1 MKKQTFK
8 TNATSN
14 SAIVCFNDMFES
26 CDDEH
31 TGMWCNTAIILTRLR
46 KRYGATLKGT
56 NMISFGRLLA
66 NTPTLLRRR
75 TGHGTLYLVRERECL
90 GGKENFKVF
99 YDSFRLILSS

>member
-8 TNATSN
+8 TNATTN
-14 SAIVCFNDMFES
+14 SAMVCFNDMFES
-26 CDDEH
+26 CDDER
-31 TGMWCNTAIILTRLR
+31 TGMWCNTAIILNRLR

-75 TGHGTLYLVRERECL
+75 TGHGTLYLVRERES
-90 GGKENFKVF
+90 V
-99 YDSFRLILSS
+99 